1 MNVQRVNVANK
12 LAYSFIASLLD
23 TIYQHLIVSNN
34 SDIYDDVMQIDF
46 VICIHLYYCVDSSE
60 MASERRK
67 DGSSVLFHI
76 WSMRH

>member
-46 VICIHLYYCVDSSE
+46 VICIHL
-60 MASERRK
+60 
-67 DGSSVLFHI
+67 
-76 WSMRH
+76 